1 MIITFTANPSLDR
14 TAQVEGV
21 VTRGGV
27 NRLGPATSEPGGK
40 GVNVARAIHL
50 AGQDVVAVLPAD
62 DGDPL
67 LLGLDSLGVAYRN
80 VPIGSPARS
89 NLTLVEADGTTSKFN
104 EPGPALGE
112 ELLVTLRNTVVGA
125 ARTAN
130 GGVATWAVLSGS
142 LPPGTPTNA
151 YVHLVNQLHELGVK
165 VAVDTSDAPLQA
177 LAAALPT
184 TAPDLVK
191 PNSEELGQLCD
202 TDGLALEAEAAKG
215 NWAPVLEAAHRLTAQ
230 GIGQVLVTLGGS
242 GALLVTADGA
252 WHATPPRID
261 VASTV
266 GAGDS
271 SLAGYLLA
279 DVEGLDAPERLRRAV
294 AYGSGAAAL
303 PGSQLPSP
311 EQTLPEQVTV
321 TPVG

>member
-27 NRLGPATSEPGGK
+27 NRLGPSTTEPGGK

-50 AGQDVVAVLPAD
+50 AGVPVTTVLPAD
-62 DGDPL
+62 DNDPL
-67 LLGLDSLGVAYRN
+67 LLGLDALGVAYRN
-80 VPIGSPARS
+80 VPTGGPVRS

-104 EPGPALGE
+104 EPGPTLDE
-112 ELLVTLRNTVVGA
+112 ERLVTLRNTVVGA
-125 ARTAN
+125 ARLPK
-130 GGVATWAVLSGS
+130 GGVASWAVLAGS
-142 LPPGTPTNA
+142 LPPGAPANS
-151 YVHLVNQLHELGVK
+151 YVHLINQLHALGVR

-177 LAAALPT
+177 LAAALPK

-191 PNSEELGQLCD
+191 PNSEELGQLCGI
-202 TDGLALEAEAAKG
+202 DGLALEEEAAKG
-215 NWAPVLEAAHRLTAQ
+215 NWAPVLEAARRLTSQ
-230 GIGQVLVTLGGS
+230 GIGSVLVTLGGS
-242 GALLVTADGA
+242 GALLVTEQGA
-252 WHATPPRID
+252 WHATPPAIT

-303 PGSQLPSP
+303 PGSQLPTP
-311 EQTLPEQVTV
+311 GQTLPEEVTV
-321 TPVG
+321 TAVG